1 MIKYNLN
8 CEQEHEFE
16 SWFSDSKEL
25 EKLIKK
31 NLVECIYC
39 KSKKIEK
46 SIMSPKVSRLNSK
59 KNFASVDQNEL
70 KTIKK
75 DLIKIRKFVEK
86 NFRYV
91 GSNFFKEVKEV
102 HFNNKK
108 SNNIYG
114 VTTEDQRKE
123 LSEEGIE
130 LTTIP
135 WLKKD
140 N

>member
-16 SWFSDSKEL
+16 SWFSDSKEY

-31 NLVECIYC
+31 KLIECIYC

-46 SIMSPKVSRLNSK
+46 SIMSPKVSRLNLK
-59 KNFASVDQNEL
+59 KKTEHVNQNEL
-70 KTIKK
+70 KNIRK

-91 GSNFFKEVKEV
+91 GDNLFKEVKEV

-108 SNNIYG
+108 SKNIYG
-114 VTTEDQRKE
+114 VTTDEQRKE

>member
-16 SWFSDSKEL
+16 SWFSDSKEF

>member
-8 CEQEHEFE
+8 CEQKHEFE
-16 SWFSDSKEL
+16 SWFSDSKEY

-31 NLVECIYC
+31 KLIECIYC
-39 KSKKIEK
+39 GSKRIKK
-46 SIMSPKVSRLNSK
+46 SIMSPKVSRLNLK
-59 KNFASVDQNEL
+59 KNIAHVNQHEL
-70 KTIKK
+70 KNIRK
-75 DLIKIRKFVEK
+75 DLIKLRKFVEK

-91 GSNFFKEVKEV
+91 GDNFFEEVKEL
-102 HFNNKK
+102 HFNKKK
-108 SNNIYG
+108 SKNIYG
-114 VTTEDQRKE
+114 MTTDEQRKE

-140 N
+140 T

>member
-16 SWFSDSKEL
+16 SWFSDSKEF

-108 SNNIYG
+108 SNHIYG

>member
-1 MIKYNLN
+1 
-8 CEQEHEFE
+8 
-16 SWFSDSKEL
+16 
-25 EKLIKK
+25 
-31 NLVECIYC
+31 
-39 KSKKIEK
+39 
-46 SIMSPKVSRLNSK
+46 MSPKVSRLNSK